1 MGSNA
6 KTDNFLKAI
15 RRHVK
20 AQKRQMLSEV
30 SQIKEEQLTIAKN
43 KAKQDSEA
51 LIARRMAEKHT
62 EMTCALAQKTQ
73 DGQRE
78 LYRERVRMT
87 DEVFALSKEKLLA
100 YTLTP
105 AYRDRLAED
114 AQRLS
119 ALFGACDCVLYVN
132 ERDKDTAQQLIKCF
146 AGHAEIKADKPIAI
160 GGMKGYCKRM
170 GIVADETLDSK
181 LQEQREWFIEN
192 AALSVL

>member
-87 DEVFALSKEKLLA
+87 DEVFA
-100 YTLTP
+100 
-105 AYRDRLAED
+105 
-114 AQRLS
+114 QRIT
-119 ALFGACDCVLYVN
+119 
-132 ERDKDTAQQLIKCF
+132 DKARECF
-146 AGHAEIKADKPIAI
+146 ADYLFVTLAGCTTYKNRYEKNSLFYFYFNFLEEILE
-160 GGMKGYCKRM
+160 G
-170 GIVADETLDSK
+170 
-181 LQEQREWFIEN
+181 
-192 AALSVL
+192 